1 MREFIYTGQP
11 ARVIFGAGSLQHLER
26 ELVRLGAQRALVL
39 CSPQQ
44 QEVAEQIAQLLG
56 ARAVGIYP
64 QAVMHVPAETAAAA
78 VAHAQRLGA
87 DRPLPEQAR
96 TPAGRLRARRHRR
109 CARAA
114 AGRPLAA

>member
-56 ARAVGIYP
+56 IFGSNSLGCGCAGGWHLSASC
-64 QAVMHVPAETAAAA
+64 
-78 VAHAQRLGA
+78 HAC
-87 DRPLPEQAR
+87 
-96 TPAGRLRARRHRR
+96 ARRDRGGGGGA
-109 CARAA
+109 CAA
-114 AGRPLAA
+114 AGR